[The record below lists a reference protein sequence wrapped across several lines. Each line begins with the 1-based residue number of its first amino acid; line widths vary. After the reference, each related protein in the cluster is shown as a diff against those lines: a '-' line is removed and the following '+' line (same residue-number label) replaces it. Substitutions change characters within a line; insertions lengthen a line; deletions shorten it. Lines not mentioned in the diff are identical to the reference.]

1 MPEKQYRE
9 GDIDASVTGQVVMW
23 EDASNTVRTVSAT
36 KPLPVDAT
44 GAGDVPVT
52 LDSEVVELSSITVD
66 LLLDGITGIV
76 RELRLMNLHMA
87 SITGLD
93 INREDV
99 EA

>member
-1 MPEKQYRE
+1 ME
-9 GDIDASVTGQVVMW
+9 GIEVV
-23 EDASNTVRTVSAT
+23 
-36 KPLPVDAT
+36 

-52 LDSEVVELSSITVD
+52 LDSEVVSVDATGQGDVPITLDSETVELSSITVD